1 MKMYIDNK
9 IVTLEDIKNFIE
21 DEVKVEVV
29 CSSKKESDIFLKV
42 LEELGY
48 TWESGAKP
56 TAYSDVYF
64 TDTMNSISYLIN
76 SYDKDILYGTYPTEI
91 YYYEFSV
98 DFEDKDEE
106 IHDEGP
112 HGDQCSCEKCSIR
125 PKEFTK
131 SDLRSGDILI
141 YSDGQE
147 DIYIKELE
155 GMIAL
160 ETIENECK
168 SINVPCPNEIG
179 GEKIIVGYNHIK
191 DFNED
196 LTFIYDDPEGDCGIE
211 KVYRPNNAME
221 IAYPN
226 TRKEEN
232 YVFIRKRPARMTLKE
247 VCEALGYD
255 VIIVD

>member
-1 MKMYIDNK
+1 MKMYINNK
-9 IVTLEDIKNFIE
+9 IVTVEDIKNLIE
-21 DEVKVEVV
+21 DEIEIEVE
-29 CSSKKESDIFLKV
+29 CNSKKESGIFLKV

-48 TWESGAKP
+48 AWESGAKP

-64 TDTMNSISYLIN
+64 TDTMNSIYYLIN
-76 SYDKDILYGTYPTEI
+76 SQNKDILYGSYPTEF

-155 GMIAL
+155 SMIAL
-160 ETIENECK
+160 EINIPYSSENAEERM
-168 SINVPCPNEIG
+168 VT
-179 GEKIIVGYNHIK
+179 GYNCIK

-196 LTFIYDDPEGDCGIE
+196 LTYIFEPEGDYNIE
-211 KVYRPNNAME
+211 KVYRPNSARE

-226 TRKEEN
+226 SRKEEN
-232 YVFIRKRPARMTLKE
+232 YVFIRKHPARMTLKE